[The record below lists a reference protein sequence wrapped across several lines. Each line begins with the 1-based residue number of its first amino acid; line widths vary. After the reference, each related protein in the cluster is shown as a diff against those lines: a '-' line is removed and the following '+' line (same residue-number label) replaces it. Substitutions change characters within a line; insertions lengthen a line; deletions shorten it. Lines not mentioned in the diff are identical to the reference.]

1 MRRENYTK
9 SSNLTGPPHRGSPSS
24 SSQDGGVR
32 TRESSPKIPRPR
44 SEEIPLEDMRML
56 RKTSLTSN
64 HSSASSSQSREEPRD
79 QDKVSKEKEE
89 ARKKRSEE
97 TSFTEKQQETE
108 RESRPRRKGQVETV

>member
-1 MRRENYTK
+1 MRRENFTK
-9 SSNLTGPPHRGSPSS
+9 SSNLSGPPLRGSPS

-32 TRESSPKIPRPR
+32 TRDSSPKMPRPR

-64 HSSASSSQSREEPRD
+64 HSSASSQTRDEPREL
-79 QDKVSKEKEE
+79 QVKESEEKEE
-89 ARKKRSEE
+89 GRKKRSEE
-97 TSFTEKQQETE
+97 TSFTEKQQEDA